1 MSNGPDSKTP
11 PTDAPADDNGQP
23 ARGATQLKS
32 LQALTRLR
40 ARVEEAARELE
51 RLRQENAALAERL
64 RVLEARAPEDFD
76 GAVLRF
82 DEDPDALREQVSS
95 FIATL
100 DAYLA
105 HDNS

>member
-1 MSNGPDSKTP
+1 MSNGQDPKTP
-11 PTDAPADDNGQP
+11 PGAPAEDNGQP

-40 ARVEEAARELE
+40 GRVEEAARELQ

-64 RVLEARAPEDFD
+64 RDLEDRPAADFE
-76 GAVLRF
+76 GAVLHF
-82 DEDPDALREQVSS
+82 DDDPDALREQVEA

-100 DAYLA
+100 DEYLA
-105 HDNS
+105 KESG